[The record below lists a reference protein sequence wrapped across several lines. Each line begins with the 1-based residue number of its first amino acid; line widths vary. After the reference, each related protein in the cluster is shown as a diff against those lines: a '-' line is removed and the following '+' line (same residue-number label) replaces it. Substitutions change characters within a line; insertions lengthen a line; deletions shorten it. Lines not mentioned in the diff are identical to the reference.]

1 MSSHKS
7 RGAAHVVLTAILK
20 KIALTELK
28 SNSLPDGI
36 GLLRSLEELNL
47 YQSAELT
54 DLSGLENLINLI
66 SLDLGECYKLK
77 NLDQIVGLSK
87 LNYLNL

>member
-1 MSSHKS
+1 
-7 RGAAHVVLTAILK
+7 VLRTNLK

>member
-1 MSSHKS
+1 ML
-7 RGAAHVVLTAILK
+7 RTNLK